1 MRGKHTS
8 RARGVYRIPQWE
20 HPGLGFMENAKKRL
34 LVRFDLEMEAAL
46 NNMPA
51 RIFMDNLKTR

>member
-1 MRGKHTS
+1 
-8 RARGVYRIPQWE
+8 
-20 HPGLGFMENAKKRL
+20 MENAKKRL